1 VFTVSAAQTPSD
13 ARIPGNPQAPDAQA
27 PDAQAP
33 SRRERKKLETR
44 HALEEAAL
52 RLFGERGY
60 EQTTVEDIAEAADVA
75 VRTFFRYFSS
85 KQDVLFGDVVTGRV
99 QHLQAELVR
108 RPPDEDPLES
118 VRAVMDMLD
127 FNGPDEEQQIMARMD
142 LMRRQP
148 SFVGRYLEI
157 MDAMR
162 TVVVAFV
169 AERTGLDP
177 SRDLFPLLVG
187 GACTASWDAS
197 LKLWVASGATVSL
210 PKLRN
215 ESFAALT
222 AGLVTPT
229 VDR

>member
-1 VFTVSAAQTPSD
+1 MLTVSAAQTPT
-13 ARIPGNPQAPDAQA
+13 
-27 PDAQAP
+27 
-33 SRRERKKLETR
+33 RRERKKLETR
-44 HALEEAAL
+44 QALEQAAL

-85 KQDVLFGDVVTGRV
+85 KQHVLFGDVVTDRVSRLRTELGRR
-99 QHLQAELVR
+99 ATT
-108 RPPDEDPLES
+108 EDPLDS

-127 FNGPDEEQQIMARMD
+127 FNGPEEEEQILARMD

-157 MDAMR
+157 MDEMR
-162 TVVVAFV
+162 TAVVDFI

-187 GACTASWDAS
+187 GACAASWDVS
-197 LKLWVASGATVSL
+197 LKLWVESGATADL
-210 PKLRN
+210 PKLRT

-222 AGLVTPT
+222 AGLHTPG
-229 VDR
+229 RSA